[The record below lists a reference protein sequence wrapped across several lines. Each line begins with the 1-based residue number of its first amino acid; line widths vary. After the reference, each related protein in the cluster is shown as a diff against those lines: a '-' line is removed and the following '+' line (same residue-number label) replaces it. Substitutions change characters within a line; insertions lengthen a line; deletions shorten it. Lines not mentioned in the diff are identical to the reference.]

1 MYLKDNHNR
10 TYMVKDIKSF
20 YSHVFKYHASGT
32 SVHEENGYFFTV
44 DEKFR
49 KKNKRTIF
57 KTYIRI
63 LSHSCN

>member
-1 MYLKDNHNR
+1 MEKIFLKDNHDR
-10 TYMVKDIKSF
+10 TCIIQDIKSF

-49 KKNKRTIF
+49 KKIKELYLKHI
-57 KTYIRI
+57 
-63 LSHSCN
+63 

>member
-1 MYLKDNHNR
+1 MEKIFLKDNHNR
-10 TYMVKDIKSF
+10 TYIIQDIKSF

-49 KKNKRTIF
+49 KKIKELYLKHI
-57 KTYIRI
+57 
-63 LSHSCN
+63 

>member
-1 MYLKDNHNR
+1 MDIIYLKDNRNR

-49 KKNKRTIF
+49 KKIKELYLKHI
-57 KTYIRI
+57 
-63 LSHSCN
+63 

>member
-1 MYLKDNHNR
+1 
-10 TYMVKDIKSF
+10 MVKNIKNF

-49 KKNKRTIF
+49 KKIKELYLKHI
-57 KTYIRI
+57 
-63 LSHSCN
+63 